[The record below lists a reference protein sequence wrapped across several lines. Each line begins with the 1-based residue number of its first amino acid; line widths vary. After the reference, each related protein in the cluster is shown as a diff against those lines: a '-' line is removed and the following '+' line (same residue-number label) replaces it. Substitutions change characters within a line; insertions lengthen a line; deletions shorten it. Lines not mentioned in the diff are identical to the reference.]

1 MLTSH
6 QKRNIRKEK
15 LFKKMKILK
24 LNNTITEMK
33 NLLEILKS
41 RSELT
46 EEIISKPED
55 KQ

>member
-1 MLTSH
+1 MLTFH

-15 LFKKMKILK
+15 LLKKTKILK
-24 LNNTITEMK
+24 LNSTITEMK

-46 EEIISKPED
+46 KEIISKLED